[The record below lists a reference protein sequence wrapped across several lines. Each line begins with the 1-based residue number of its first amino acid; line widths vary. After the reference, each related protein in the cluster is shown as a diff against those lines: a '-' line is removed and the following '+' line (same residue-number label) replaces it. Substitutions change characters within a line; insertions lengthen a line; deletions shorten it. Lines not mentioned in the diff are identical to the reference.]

1 MFFMG
6 IVILVMEKIH
16 KYGSLEV
23 LMTDYKPSVNFP
35 RIPNNI
41 TVKFKKFKPQ
51 PLELT
56 LCFLPTH

>member
-1 MFFMG
+1 MA

-23 LMTDYKPSVNFP
+23 LMTEYKLSVNFP
-35 RIPNNI
+35 SKERIPNNI
-41 TVKFKKFKPQ
+41 AVKFKKFKPQ

>member
-1 MFFMG
+1 MS

-23 LMTDYKPSVNFP
+23 FMTEYKPSANFP
-35 RIPNNI
+35 SKERIPNNI
-41 TVKFKKFKPQ
+41 TVKLKKFKPQ